1 MFSSLVDTG
10 NLPKVEFSDKLEDF
24 MTEYSQVISLAKNSS
39 DEAVN
44 RLRQWY
50 NDTIW
55 TPITLKQLNGMFADG
70 VLKINMLF
78 VSMMNNNP

>member
-1 MFSSLVDTG
+1 MFNSLVDTG

-24 MTEYSQVISLAKNSS
+24 MSEYSQVISLAKNSS

-55 TPITLKQLNGMFADG
+55 TPITLKQINGMFADG
-70 VLKINMLF
+70 VLKIDTLF